1 MVGVIT
7 QPATEFVR
15 VTVPARAEFVQVL
28 RSVTASVAGRLP
40 LSLDDVDD
48 LRLAVDECCARLLD
62 GGGARTF
69 RLDLRPLPGRLE
81 VIVSA
86 DSSRPRW
93 PPPGVEGTLGW
104 QILVALAESVA
115 FEWWNGT
122 PSIRLVKST
131 MGGRE

>member
-1 MVGVIT
+1 MIT

-15 VTVPARAEFVQVL
+15 VTVPARAEFVQLL

-40 LSLDDVDD
+40 LSLDDLDD

-62 GGGARTF
+62 GDGAARTF

-93 PPPGVEGTLGW
+93 PPPGVEETLGW
-104 QILVALAESVA
+104 QILDALAESVA

-122 PSIRLVKST
+122 PSIRLVKPT
-131 MGGRE
+131 MEGRG

>member
-1 MVGVIT
+1 MIT

-15 VTVPARAEFVQVL
+15 VTVPARAEFVQLL

-40 LSLDDVDD
+40 LSLDDLDD

-62 GGGARTF
+62 GDGARTF

-86 DSSRPRW
+86 DLTRPRW
-93 PPPGVEGTLGW
+93 PPPGVEESVGW
-104 QILVALAESVA
+104 QILDALTESVT

-122 PSIRLVKST
+122 PSIRLVKPT
-131 MGGRE
+131 MGGG